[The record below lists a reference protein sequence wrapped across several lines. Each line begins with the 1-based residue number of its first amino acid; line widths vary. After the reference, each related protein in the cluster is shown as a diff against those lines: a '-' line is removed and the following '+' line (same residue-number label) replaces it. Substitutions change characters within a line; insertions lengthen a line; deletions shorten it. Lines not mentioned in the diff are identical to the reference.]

1 MAGLLVTSKFKTK
14 RNEKPDFAAQ
24 LQNPYRRAIRA
35 MRPGLILVGLLSAMV
50 NLLMLT
56 GPIYMVQVYD
66 RVLPSGSVSILIQ
79 LFLIVVVLFICL
91 GVFELLRSRLLSRA
105 SFRLDEGLRGKI
117 CNFWLLSA
125 IDRASFPN
133 NPLRD
138 LEITRSFISGPAIL
152 GLFDLP
158 WMPIFLFAV
167 FWIHPW
173 LGVLTV
179 LGAGIVVVAAL
190 LNRTLTRASI
200 ADAAQSDEVERSF
213 LQRTWR
219 NAEMV
224 LGLGMKQNVVGH
236 WAKLRATSLSHTRAG
251 GETSEYFSAF
261 SKAFRLLLQSALL
274 TVGAYLAI
282 LQEISLGAIIAAS
295 ILAGRALAPL
305 DQVIGQWRAIGRAA
319 EAHKRL
325 CATLDGYS
333 EPPATS
339 DPGMPEASIAVKNI
353 SKSAPENGPQSS
365 RPCILDQIAFSL
377 RPGDALAVMG
387 KSGAGK
393 SSLARLLVGVWQP
406 DKGDIRMGG
415 RPVGMWQGA
424 GHHIGYLP
432 QRVEMLPGTI
442 AQNISGFQP
451 DALDEDIVNVA
462 RVAGMHELIEQMPE
476 GYATQ
481 IGTPAHP
488 LSGGQIQGLGL
499 ARALFGAPK
508 LVVLDEPNSNLDS
521 DGNDALVQAIRTLRA
536 RGSVVVI
543 MAHRPNVIEAANKV
557 LLLHEGRMVRIGD
570 KVEVL
575 GGGHTRKVASARLK
589 TRGAG
594 AAKPRSLQSVDAK
607 FE

>member
-1 MAGLLVTSKFKTK
+1 
-14 RNEKPDFAAQ
+14 
-24 LQNPYRRAIRA
+24 
-35 MRPGLILVGLLSAMV
+35 MRPGLILVGALSAAIS
-50 NLLMLT
+50 LLMLT

-66 RVLPSGSVSILIQ
+66 RVLPGGSVSTLTQ
-79 LFLIVVVLFICL
+79 LFLIVVVLFTCL
-91 GVFELLRSRLLSRA
+91 GLFELLRSRLLSRA
-105 SFRLDEGLRGKI
+105 SFRMDEALRGKI
-117 CNFWLLSA
+117 CGFWLRGA
-125 IDRASFPN
+125 IDHASFPN

-179 LGAGIVVVAAL
+179 LGAGVVVIAAL
-190 LNRTLTRASI
+190 LNRALTRGSI

-213 LQRTWR
+213 LQRAWR

-224 LGLGMKQNVVGH
+224 LGLGMAQNVVGH
-236 WAKLRATSLSHTRAG
+236 WAGLRTTSLTHIRAG

-282 LQEISLGAIIAAS
+282 QQEISLGAIIAAS

-325 CATLDGYS
+325 CATLNGYS
-333 EPPATS
+333 DPPEAS
-339 DPGMPEASIAVKNI
+339 DPGLPEASIAVRNM
-353 SKSAPENGPQSS
+353 SKAAPEGGPQSS
-365 RPCILDQIAFSL
+365 RPCILEKIAFAL
-377 RPGDALAVMG
+377 QPGDALAVMG

-393 SSLARLLVGVWQP
+393 SSLARLLVGVWLP

-415 RPVGMWQGA
+415 HPVQLWQGA

-442 AQNISGFQP
+442 AQNISGFHP
-451 DALDEDIVNVA
+451 DAPQEDVLNAA
-462 RVAGMHELIEQMPE
+462 RIAGVHEMIEQMPQ
-476 GYATQ
+476 GYATL
-481 IGTPAHP
+481 IGTPSHP

-499 ARALFGAPK
+499 ARALFGMPK
-508 LVVLDEPNSNLDS
+508 LVVLDEPNSNLDK

-557 LLLHEGRMVRIGD
+557 LLLDEGRMVRIGD

-575 GGGHTRKVASARLK
+575 GSGHTRKTPPTRLK
-589 TRGAG
+589 TRNAG
-594 AAKPRSLQSVDAK
+594 TQKHRPLQSFDAK
-607 FE
+607 ID